1 MFKEE
6 LNKFETLKGMNTIVK
21 NLNNE
26 DAYFKWIEIVPDEAM
41 DDGIADVVAD
51 DELFRDAVHLFKEL
65 MCDYLEDGFDI
76 GGVLY

>member
-26 DAYFKWIEIVPDEAM
+26 EAYFKWIEIVPDEAT
-41 DDGIADVVAD
+41 DDDIVDVVAD

-65 MCDYLEDGFDI
+65 MRDYLEDGLCI
-76 GGVLY
+76 GAILY